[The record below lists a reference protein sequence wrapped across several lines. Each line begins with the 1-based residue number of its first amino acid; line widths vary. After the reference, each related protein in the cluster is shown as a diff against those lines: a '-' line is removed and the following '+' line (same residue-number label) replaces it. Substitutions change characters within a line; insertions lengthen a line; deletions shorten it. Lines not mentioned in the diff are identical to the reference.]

1 MHFSM
6 IALGHGDPS
15 TNHVDVAFVFVTRYK
30 SSSQYFPLPSNRGP
44 KLKNNKINQKMC
56 TK

>member
-15 TNHVDVAFVFVTRYK
+15 TNHVDVAFVFVTRYT
-30 SSSQYFPLPSNRGP
+30 NRCHNTSHYCQIGDRNI
-44 KLKNNKINQKMC
+44 KEQ
-56 TK
+56 